1 LTFYLIFD
9 QKGKYDD
16 QLKANG
22 LFILLQVWI
31 QILTKHVNSFP
42 GEALPTKRVKFK
54 VYLALIGQLTTA
66 HFFTIVRDFSKI
78 RN

>member
-1 LTFYLIFD
+1 MMTN
-9 QKGKYDD
+9 
-16 QLKANG
+16 LK
-22 LFILLQVWI
+22 LMVYSFFQVRV

-54 VYLALIGQLTTA
+54 VYLALIRQLTTA